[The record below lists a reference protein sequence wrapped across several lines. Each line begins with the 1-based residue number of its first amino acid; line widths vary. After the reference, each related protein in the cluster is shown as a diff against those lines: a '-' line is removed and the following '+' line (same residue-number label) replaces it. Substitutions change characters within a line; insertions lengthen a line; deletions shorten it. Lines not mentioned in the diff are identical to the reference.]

1 MLRGQFVDV
10 VTTATYSGPITIGIR
25 YDPSIPN
32 PQNLKLFHWYGGHW
46 DDVTTS
52 VDTTNH
58 IVYGQVNSLSWFF
71 IGGEWVWVDDG
82 AHSAPV
88 FPNLYIGIGAALG
101 AGIVAYAVRR
111 RLATK

>member
-1 MLRGQFVDV
+1 MDI
-10 VTTATYSGPITIGIR
+10 VTTATYSGPITIGIS

-58 IVYGQVNSLSWFF
+58 IVYGQVTSLSPFF
-71 IGGEWVWVDDG
+71 IGDPAGPSGGSGG

-88 FPNLYIGIGAALG
+88 FPSIYIGIGAALG
-101 AGIVAYAVRR
+101 AGIVAYMVRR
-111 RLATK
+111 RLISQKHG